1 MNETMH
7 IIIPSSD
14 WYMPYTLV
22 LITSILSNKNEDDDI
37 FIHIIS
43 EDLSDKYIEY
53 LDYMKSI
60 SYFRYEIKKVTRDL
74 IDGIQSSVL
83 ERCPNICNYKLFISS
98 LFDFDKAIVLEG
110 DMIVLKS
117 LDDLLKISMEN
128 CPMGAVKDP
137 VCNEYQDTLEIP
149 KEYRYCNTGMF
160 LANLDYWRKHNCQNE
175 FIKNAKKYKN
185 KMCFPD
191 QDIFNITFY
200 KKMKYLPLQ
209 YNVYASVR
217 RDNFLEEREEA
228 YKDPIIIHWADYRK
242 PWDFPEI
249 RSADLFWKY
258 ARISPCYEVIL
269 SRMKNNL
276 FDGETKDKFKNFI
289 ISYINERKRMSHKL
303 LVKRIQY
310 AFFHRKKDKERIKQL
325 KNLLRGSNV

>member
-1 MNETMH
+1 MSETIH

-22 LITSILSNKNEDDDI
+22 LITSILSNKNEGDDI

-43 EDLSDKYIEY
+43 EDLSDKYLEC
-53 LDYMKSI
+53 LECMKSNWA
-60 SYFRYEIKKVTRDL
+60 FRYEIKKVNRAL
-74 IDGIQSSVL
+74 ISKIQPSVL

-117 LDDLLKISMEN
+117 LGDLFKTPMED

-137 VCNEYQDTLEIP
+137 VCNECQDTLEIP
-149 KEYRYCNTGMF
+149 NEYRYCNTGMF
-160 LANLDYWRKHNCQNE
+160 LANLDYWRKENCQNE
-175 FIKNAKKYKN
+175 FVKNAEKYKN
-185 KMCFPD
+185 KMCYPD

-217 RDNFLEEREEA
+217 RDNFLEERKEA

-242 PWDFPEI
+242 PWDYPEI
-249 RSADLFWKY
+249 RSANAFWKY
-258 ARISPCYEVIL
+258 ARISPCYEIIL
-269 SRMKNNL
+269 SRMKNNIFDEGLKNEIRL
-276 FDGETKDKFKNFI
+276 FVAK
-289 ISYINERKRMSHKL
+289 YIRERKKISHKL
-303 LVKRIQY
+303 FLRRIKY
-310 AFFHRKKDKERIKQL
+310 AIFHRKKDKARIERLKDQL
-325 KNLLRGSNV
+325 GEYND